1 MHDMKFIGKFT
12 LLKKRLQQ
20 ISAKRLWGTVG
31 VFLLFSICVHAE
43 VRTGGFVSEKP
54 ECDSSCT
61 FVGRVMF
68 PKSSA
73 VVSYS
78 FADNQVRVD
87 SIRSFLLNLNYPPLN
102 INLLSVSV
110 VGSYSPEGGRAFN
123 TRLAAARAS
132 ALADMAKEFGLS
144 ADPVISV
151 VHPAGRNV
159 DYAQQRFAELKVVY
173 RRDVLAGNA
182 VGGDT
187 LSSED
192 SEAPVCDGDSG
203 AGQESLTEVVESAR
217 YSADSTACQH
227 TFTSDAVA
235 FRPAGHTIADRL
247 FVTTNMLYD
256 AALIPNIGLGI
267 MASGRLT
274 LHADWMYARWSNRD
288 RVRYWRIYGGDIEV
302 KYRVGRRHKRS
313 PLGGHHIGVY
323 GSMACY
329 DFQAGRSH
337 RGFLSDKWNYAA
349 GISYTYSLPVA
360 EHFNIDFS
368 LGVGY
373 LWGTY
378 KRHTHI
384 DDCNV
389 WLSTHKLGWFG
400 STRVGVTL
408 VWLPGKSVKNVRK
421 GGGL

>member
-12 LLKKRLQQ
+12 FLKNRLQQ
-20 ISAKRLWGTVG
+20 ISAKRLWGSVG
-31 VFLLFSICVHAE
+31 VFLLFSICAHAE
-43 VRTGGFVSEKP
+43 VRTDGFVSEKP
-54 ECDSSCT
+54 ECDSSYT

-87 SIRSFLLNLNYPPLN
+87 SIRSFLLNLNPPL
-102 INLLSVSV
+102 NLLSVSV
-110 VGSYSPEGGRAFN
+110 IGSYSPEGGREFN

-159 DYAQQRFAELKVVY
+159 DYARQRFAELKVVY
-173 RRDVLAGNA
+173 RRDVSD
-182 VGGDT
+182 GD
-187 LSSED
+187 SVSGDSPSAED
-192 SEAPVCDGDSG
+192 SEVAASDGGSG
-203 AGQESLTEVVESAR
+203 AGQESLTEVVESAPD
-217 YSADSTACQH
+217 SADCTACQH

-235 FRPAGHTIADRL
+235 SRPAGHTVADRL

-267 MASGRLT
+267 MMSDRLT

-302 KYRVGRRHKRS
+302 KYRVGKRHERS

-349 GISYTYSLPVA
+349 GISYTYSLPVSR
-360 EHFNIDFS
+360 HFNIDFS
-368 LGVGY
+368 LGLGY

-400 STRVGVTL
+400 PTRAGVTL
-408 VWLPGKSVKNVRK
+408 VWLPGNFVKNVRK